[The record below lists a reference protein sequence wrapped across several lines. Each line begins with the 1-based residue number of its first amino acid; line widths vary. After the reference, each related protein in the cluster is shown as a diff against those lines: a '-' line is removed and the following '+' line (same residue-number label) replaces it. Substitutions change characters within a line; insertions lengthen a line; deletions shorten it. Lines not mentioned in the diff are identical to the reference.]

1 MEGKGIIIVV
11 PAFRPRRGGG
21 HLVRCMKL
29 TADLRSIGKQAV
41 LFVSSQTD
49 PNLFFQIMSFNS
61 QWRITEENLQQIT
74 SGTVELIIIDRF
86 QTPQDELIRWKEIAP
101 VIGIDEGGKH
111 RDSFDFL
118 IDILAPKNFHKPPA
132 NITSVSL
139 LKFPKSLPEKN
150 SSDKKIKILV
160 SFGHEDKTELGIA
173 VAYELSRQNTK
184 GDMDIVLLKGVLNTS
199 NSSLQNVRV
208 IDVISNLEEHL
219 AEYDVVFTHYGITAY
234 EALYAGTAVVLVN
247 PTAYHKKLSKAAGFF
262 TAQNI
267 PKINKSFV
275 KKLKTHC
282 AKQTSK
288 LELDKESANLPSL
301 INEFLPQ
308 VNRRCPV
315 CGENQAKNSIARF
328 TERTFRRCG
337 KCGLIYVDRT
347 APPLIEYGEEYFL
360 ENYKKQ
366 YGKTY
371 LEDFPN
377 LTAIAKR
384 RLVKIK
390 SLMRVTQDKTI
401 LDIGC
406 AYGAFLAAA
415 KDAGFSPCGIDP
427 AREAVRHV
435 QKKLRITVVHGS
447 FPYSW
452 LPVPNSPDSSQYDIV
467 TMWYV
472 IEHFADSQKAFIEI
486 QKVLKP
492 GGILALSTPSFSGVS
507 GRSSLHRYLEKSP
520 ADHFTIWS
528 PKMCK
533 KALSLAGF
541 KVKKI
546 AVTGHHP
553 ERFKFFGK
561 LAGSKISPFYWVILL
576 ISKIFRLGD
585 TFEVYAVKK

>member
-11 PAFRPRRGGG
+11 PAFKPKRGGG

-49 PNLFFQIMSFNS
+49 PDLFFQSMNFNL
-61 QWRITEENLQQIT
+61 QWRITEDDLMQT
-74 SGTVELIIIDRF
+74 VSGTVEFVITDRF
-86 QTPQDELIRWKEIAP
+86 QTPLDELLRWKNIAP
-101 VIGIDEGGKH
+101 VIGIDEGGVY
-111 RDSFDFL
+111 RDNFDFL
-118 IDILAPKNFHKPPA
+118 IDILSPKNFLKPSA

-139 LKFPKSLPEKN
+139 LKFPDPLPVEPN
-150 SSDKKIKILV
+150 ADKKIRILI
-160 SFGHEDKTELGIA
+160 SFGHEDQTELGIFA
-173 VAYELSRQNTK
+173 AQALNRQNKK
-184 GDMDIVLLKGVLNTS
+184 GNLDITLLKGVLNTS
-199 NSSLQNVRV
+199 NSPMQNVRV
-208 IDVISNLEEHL
+208 IDIIPNLEEHL

-234 EALYAGTAVVLVN
+234 EALHAGTAVVLVN
-247 PTAYHKKLSKAAGFF
+247 PTAYHEKLSKAAGFF
-262 TAQNI
+262 TVKKI

-275 KKLKTHC
+275 KKLKNHC
-282 AKQTSK
+282 ADQTFK
-288 LELDKESANLPSL
+288 LGLDNKKENLAGL
-301 INEFLPQ
+301 INGFSPQ
-308 VNRRCPV
+308 VNRCCPI
-315 CGENQAKNSIARF
+315 CGENQTENSIARF
-328 TERTFRRCG
+328 TERTYRRCE
-337 KCGLIYVDRT
+337 KCGLIYMDRT
-347 APPLIEYGEEYFL
+347 SPPSIEYGQEYFFD
-360 ENYKKQ
+360 NYKKQ

-377 LTAIAKR
+377 LTKIAKR
-384 RLVKIK
+384 RLKKIK
-390 SLMRVTQDKTI
+390 SLMPVTKDKTI

-415 KDAGFSPCGIDP
+415 KEEGFSPCGIDP

-435 QKKLRITVVHGS
+435 QKKLRITVVHGF

-472 IEHFADSQKAFIEI
+472 VEHFADSQKAFTEI
-486 QKVLKP
+486 LKILKP

-507 GRSSLHRYLEKSP
+507 GRSSLHNYLEKNP

-546 AVTGHHP
+546 VVSGHHP
-553 ERFKFFGK
+553 ERFKFWGK

-576 ISKIFRLGD
+576 RSKIFRLGD

>member
-11 PAFRPRRGGG
+11 PAFKPKRGGG

-49 PNLFFQIMSFNS
+49 PNLFFQSMSFNS
-61 QWRITEENLQQIT
+61 QWRITEDDLKQFT
-74 SGTVELIIIDRF
+74 PGAVELVIVDRF
-86 QTPQDELIRWKEIAP
+86 QTPQDELLRWKETAP
-101 VIGIDEGGKH
+101 VIGIDEGGAY
-111 RDSFDFL
+111 RDNFDFL
-118 IDILAPKNFHKPPA
+118 IDILAPKNFHTPPA

-139 LKFPKSLPEKN
+139 LKFPKLLLKKQDA
-150 SSDKKIKILV
+150 DKKIKVLI

-173 VAYELSRQNTK
+173 VAHELSGRNTK
-184 GDMDIVLLKGVLNTS
+184 GDMDVVLLKGVLNTS
-199 NSSLQNVRV
+199 NSTLQNVRV
-208 IDVISNLEEHL
+208 IDVIPNLEEHL
-219 AEYDVVFTHYGITAY
+219 GEYDVVFTHYGITAY
-234 EALYAGTAVVLVN
+234 EALYAGTAVLLVN
-247 PTAYHKKLSKAAGFF
+247 PTAYHEKLSKAAGFF
-262 TAQNI
+262 TVKKI

-275 KKLKTHC
+275 EKLKNRC
-282 AKQTSK
+282 AKQTAE
-288 LELDKESANLPSL
+288 LELGRENTDLPGL
-301 INEFLPQ
+301 INGFSPQ

-371 LEDFPN
+371 LEDFPH
-377 LTAIAKR
+377 LIALAKR
-384 RLVKIK
+384 RLAKIK
-390 SLMRVTQDKTI
+390 SLMRVIKDKTI

-406 AYGAFLAAA
+406 AYGAFLVAA
-415 KDAGFSPCGIDP
+415 KEAGFSPCGIDP

-452 LPVPNSPDSSQYDIV
+452 LPVPNSPDSSQYDVV

-546 AVTGHHP
+546 VITGHHP
-553 ERFKFFGK
+553 ERFKFWGK